1 MTHLFLLTRPLSSL
15 FPARGVDMTRTH
27 RMPIEEEH
35 VDAPETGAFTTA
47 SGGPVPARRNR

>member
-1 MTHLFLLTRPLSSL
+1 MTHLFLLSRPLSSL
-15 FPARGVDMTRTH
+15 FPARGVDMTRIH
-27 RMPIEEEH
+27 RMPIDDEH